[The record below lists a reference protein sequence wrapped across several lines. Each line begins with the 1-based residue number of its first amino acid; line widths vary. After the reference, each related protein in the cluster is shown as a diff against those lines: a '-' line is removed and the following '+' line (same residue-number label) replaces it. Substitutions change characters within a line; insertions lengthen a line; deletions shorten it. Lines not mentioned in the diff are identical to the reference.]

1 MPTQLSTGFVTSLA
15 TAPDPTQTYFDTALL
30 MNSEYYL
37 FHPRWASKRSL
48 SKRSGKNILLRRYA
62 LFAIAIG
69 QLTEGEP
76 PTGKTL
82 TNTDLTAVLVQFGDF
97 VALTD
102 FAEMTQADEV
112 LNVAVDKLGRQAGY
126 TMDSVDRDVAV
137 AGTGN
142 IIYSNGTTR
151 AGLSTIVD
159 GNDLDR
165 LIRSLQNSG
174 ARMMIKGSAAQSGQ
188 GTYPTMPGY
197 PCITDPSVYLDLQN
211 LSGFRSYE
219 QYKSGGGTF
228 DGEMGRYKNLVF
240 FVAPDPDN
248 LNAGA
253 KVFNSGGATSSLVD
267 NTAGTADVHT
277 ILAFGEEYFTTVPLD
292 GESTGTIMKK
302 TGSAGTADPLN
313 QVGTVGWKNTSTR
326 LRTNENWGGRIECA
340 ASL

>member
-1 MPTQLSTGFVTSLA
+1 MATMTSTGFVTSL
-15 TAPDPTQTYFDTALL
+15 TSPPDPTQTYFDTALL

-37 FHPRWASKRSL
+37 FHSRWASKRGL
-48 SKRSGKNILLRRYA
+48 SKRTGKNIILRRYA

-82 TNTDLTAVLVQFGDF
+82 ANTDFTATLVQFGDF
-97 VALTD
+97 AALTD

-126 TMDSVDRDVAV
+126 TMDAVDRDVAV

-142 IIYSNGTTR
+142 VIYANGTART
-151 AGLSTIVD
+151 ALTSIID

-165 LIRSLQNSG
+165 LIRSLQNNG
-174 ARMMIKGSAAQSGQ
+174 ARMMIKGTAAQSGE

-197 PCITDPSVYLDLQN
+197 PCITHPSVLFDLQN
-211 LSGFRSYE
+211 LSGYRSVE

-228 DGEMGRYKNLVF
+228 EGEMGRYKNLVF
-240 FVAPDPDN
+240 FVAPEPDT
-248 LNAGA
+248 LGGGA
-253 KVFNSGGATSSLVD
+253 KVFTNAGGTSSVVT
-267 NTAGTADVHT
+267 NTSGTADVYT
-277 ILAFGEEYFTTVPLD
+277 ILAFGEEYFTQVPLD

-302 TGSAGTADPLN
+302 VGSAGTADPLN

-340 ASL
+340 VSL

>member
-1 MPTQLSTGFVTSLA
+1 MATQLSTGFVTSL
-15 TAPDPTQTYFDTALL
+15 TTVPDPTQTYFDTALL

-37 FHPRWASKRSL
+37 FHSRWASKRSL
-48 SKRSGKNILLRRYA
+48 SKRSGKNIILRRYA
-62 LFAIAIG
+62 LFAIALG

-82 TNTDLTAVLVQFGDF
+82 SNTDFSATLVQFGDF

-112 LNVAVDKLGRQAGY
+112 LNVAVDKLGRQVGY
-126 TMDSVDRDVAV
+126 TMDAVDRDVAI

-142 IIYSNGTTR
+142 VIYANGTART
-151 AGLSTIVD
+151 AISTTVD

-165 LIRSLQNSG
+165 LIRSLQNNG
-174 ARMMIKGSAAQSGQ
+174 ARMMIKGTAAQSGE

-197 PCITDPSVYLDLQN
+197 PCITDPSVYFDIQN
-211 LSGFRSYE
+211 LSGFRSIE

-228 DGEMGRYKNLVF
+228 EGEVGRYKNLVF
-240 FVAPDPDN
+240 FVAPDADN
-248 LNAGA
+248 LGAGA
-253 KVFNSGGATSSLVD
+253 KVFNAAGAISAVVD
-267 NTAGTADVHT
+267 NTSGTADVHT
-277 ILAFGEEYFTTVPLD
+277 ILAFGEEYFTQVPLD

-326 LRTNENWGGRIECA
+326 LRTNENWGGRIETG